1 GQRIF
6 EFADQKTESQE
17 EKQMQIKEGD
27 VTFHDVTFGYLPEQT
42 VLKNITFHAAPGETV
57 ALVGH
62 TGSGKSSILN
72 LLFRFYDPQAGSIVI
87 DGQTIEEYS
96 RQSVRKGMAIVLQDP
111 YLFSG
116 TIASNIGMNRPEI
129 TDEMI
134 VDAMEQVGAAYLLDR
149 YEEGIHHPVV
159 EKGNEFSSGERQ
171 LISFARALV
180 VNPKILILDEAT
192 SHVDTETETIIQKAM
207 NVLKKGRTT
216 FMIAHRLST
225 IKEANQ
231 ILVLDRGEIVEQG
244 THHSLIEHTGI
255 YQQMYQMQAE
265 QL

>member
-1 GQRIF
+1 
-6 EFADQKTESQE
+6 
-17 EKQMQIKEGD
+17 M
-27 VTFHDVTFGYLPEQT
+27 
-42 VLKNITFHAAPGETV
+42 
-57 ALVGH
+57 
-62 TGSGKSSILN
+62 
-72 LLFRFYDPQAGSIVI
+72 
-87 DGQTIEEYS
+87 
-96 RQSVRKGMAIVLQDP
+96 
-111 YLFSG
+111 
-116 TIASNIGMNRPEI
+116 
-129 TDEMI
+129 
-134 VDAMEQVGAAYLLDR
+134 
-149 YEEGIHHPVV
+149 
-159 EKGNEFSSGERQ
+159 
-171 LISFARALV
+171 ISFARALV

-244 THHSLIEHTGI
+244 THRSLIEHAGI